1 MFASTE
7 RICNHTFLSRLINPD
22 SIVLDLGA
30 NRGEFSH
37 GIIERFRCRVVSA
50 EPIRELCEQ
59 IRWHP
64 LLEVHAIAIGGK
76 NQNVAMSVISGRCEC
91 ASVLEAVATKEC
103 LTTRSIPMVTLA
115 EFRRLALADRVDL
128 LKVDI
133 EGAEI
138 DLFSAC
144 DDDELRGVMQI
155 TVEFHDFI
163 YRDLREPVLQ
173 IRNRMA
179 DIGFWVVPFSLD
191 NSDVLFINRKA
202 GVSTAEIPY
211 LRNIVR
217 YGKGLQ
223 RRLSRTARS
232 LGFLAKEH

>member
-1 MFASTE
+1 
-7 RICNHTFLSRLINPD
+7 
-22 SIVLDLGA
+22 
-30 NRGEFSH
+30 
-37 GIIERFRCRVVSA
+37 
-50 EPIRELCEQ
+50 
-59 IRWHP
+59 
-64 LLEVHAIAIGGK
+64 
-76 NQNVAMSVISGRCEC
+76 
-91 ASVLEAVATKEC
+91 
-103 LTTRSIPMVTLA
+103 MVTLA

-202 GVSTAEIPY
+202 GVSTAEITY

>member
-1 MFASTE
+1 MFSSTE
-7 RICNHTFLSRLINPD
+7 RICNHTFLPRLINPD

-50 EPIRELCEQ
+50 EPIRELCDQ
-59 IRWHP
+59 IRSHP
-64 LLEVHAIAIGGK
+64 LLEVHAIAIGGR
-76 NQNVAMSVISGRCEC
+76 NQNVAMNIFSGRCEC
-91 ASVLEAVATKEC
+91 ASVLEPVTTKESPM
-103 LTTRSIPMVTLA
+103 TRSIPMISLA

-144 DDDELRGVMQI
+144 DDDELRRVVQI
-155 TVEFHDFI
+155 TVEFHDFV
-163 YRDLREPVLQ
+163 YRDLHDSVLQ
-173 IRNRMA
+173 IRSRMA

-191 NSDVLFINRKA
+191 NSDVLFINREA
-202 GVSTAEIPY
+202 GISTAEITY

-223 RRLSRTARS
+223 RRLNRTARS
-232 LGFLAKEH
+232 LGLIVKNR

>member
-7 RICNHTFLSRLINPD
+7 RICNHTFLPRLLNPD

-37 GIIERFRCRVVSA
+37 GIIERFGCRVVSA
-50 EPIRELCEQ
+50 EPIRELCDQ

-64 LLEVHAIAIGGK
+64 LLQLHTIAIGGR
-76 NQNVAMSVISGRCEC
+76 NQDVAMNVFSGRCEC
-91 ASVLEAVATKEC
+91 ASVLAPVTTKEC
-103 LTTRSIPMVTLA
+103 LTTRSIPMMTLA
-115 EFRRLALADRVDL
+115 EFRRLALVDRVDL

-163 YRDLREPVLQ
+163 YRDLRDSVLQ

-179 DIGFWVVPFSLD
+179 DIGFWVVRFSRD
-191 NSDVLFINRKA
+191 NSDVLFINQKT
-202 GVSTAEIPY
+202 GISTAEITY
-211 LRNIVR
+211 LRNIVK

-223 RRLSRTARS
+223 RRLSRTARRMG
-232 LGFLAKEH
+232 LLVKRH

>member
-1 MFASTE
+1 MFTSTE
-7 RICNHTFLSRLINPD
+7 TICNHTFLPGLINAD

-30 NRGEFSH
+30 NHGEFSH
-37 GIIERFRCRVVSA
+37 GIIERFCCRVVSA
-50 EPIRELCEQ
+50 EPIGELCDQ
-59 IRWHP
+59 IRRHP
-64 LLEVHAIAIGGK
+64 LLELHTIAVGGR
-76 NQNVAMSVISGRCEC
+76 NQNVAMNVFSGRSEC
-91 ASVLEAVATKEC
+91 ASILGPVTTEDC
-103 LTTRSIPMVTLA
+103 LPTRSIPMITLT
-115 EFRRLALADRVDL
+115 EFRRLALADQVDL

-163 YRDLREPVLQ
+163 YRELHDSVLQ

-191 NSDVLFINRKA
+191 NSDVLFINRKT
-202 GVSTAEIPY
+202 GISTAEIAY
-211 LRNIVR
+211 LRSIVK

-223 RRLSRTARS
+223 RRLSRSARS
-232 LGFLAKEH
+232 MGLLVKKH